1 MSAWRRLRR
10 RALRWLT
17 VTALALIAA
26 GTPWPAAAQAPAAAD
41 SRTAAGAGALPADS
55 HTTTAVSLQAP
66 ISIGVAAD
74 GVMVVRVRKVADP
87 PARVRLY
94 AIVGADGLR
103 PEHITLGS
111 VVFRPMSE
119 RVVAGLIAAFTMR
132 AGHDQEWRLP
142 FRTSAASPELAIRV
156 LLRET
161 RPDGERTIAGAAA
174 KTLVLRPTLDAPDTV
189 RAGGRRGARLS
200 VMLANTTGT
209 DYRGLALRLAFR
221 DAQPGGVTLRYLGR
235 PLRLQHVGTDLVAA
249 LPGQGA
255 PPLNLPTGTRQEL
268 PLEVTRSGGGPPIT
282 LELSVVE
289 GPKGRHALGRAETRV
304 LADAAARGV
313 PERGRG
319 KRVLPRTGANTSR
332 LLVLGLLLVAAGTG
346 VLFIALIR
354 RPRADIPKPMVH
366 N

>member
-10 RALRWLT
+10 RALT
-17 VTALALIAA
+17 VTALALVATC
-26 GTPWPAAAQAPAAAD
+26 TPWPAAAQALVAE
-41 SRTAAGAGALPADS
+41 SRTGGGAGALPADS

-66 ISIGVAAD
+66 ASIGVGAD
-74 GVMVVRVRKVADP
+74 GVMVVRVRKVAAP

-119 RVVAGLIAAFTMR
+119 RVVAGLIAAFTMG

-142 FRTSAASPELAIRV
+142 FRTSAASPALAIRV

-174 KTLVLRPTLDAPDTV
+174 RTLVLRPTLVAPDTV
-189 RAGGRRGARLS
+189 RAGGWRGARLP
-200 VMLANTTGT
+200 VTLANTTGT
-209 DYRGLALRLAFR
+209 DHRGLALRLAFR
-221 DAQPGGVTLRYLGR
+221 DAQPGSVALRYKGR
-235 PLRLQHVGTDLVAA
+235 PLRLRHVGAELVAVI
-249 LPGQGA
+249 PGRGA

-289 GPKGRHALGRAETRV
+289 GPTGRHALARAETRV
-304 LADAAARGV
+304 LADAAAPGD
-313 PERGRG
+313 PERERG
-319 KRVLPRTGANTSR
+319 KRQLPTTGANISR
-332 LLVLGLLLVAAGTG
+332 LLVLGLLLVAAGAG

-354 RPRADIPKPMVH
+354 RPRADMPKPMVR